1 MRITVVIGGLRGGG
15 AERVCVNLANAWVE
29 RGHHVTILTISQNS
43 TAPAYAIDPRVHRRD
58 LGWPRRA
65 RQEELNAPAIA
76 PILRGLSHAG
86 CTQQLIQHISIFA
99 MLRRKILSLVPD
111 VVVSHLDVTNFR
123 VLAAMYET
131 NVPVIACEHT
141 DATRV
146 SIGPWQCVRAALYR
160 RAHAVVTPHAE
171 SAEWLSKYDL
181 NVVRIANP
189 LVPPAAV
196 PVEHNGDRRRV
207 VSLTRLAPEKRP
219 DLVVRAFAS
228 IASEFPEWRFDIYGD
243 GPLRNWVATLIDK
256 LAPGRIHLHGFTNEP
271 YDVLRKA
278 DLFVSTSWVE
288 GFGNSIWEALAC
300 GVPVVA
306 MEAGSAVSSLV
317 RERVD
322 GLIIRADTVEVLA
335 KWLAALMRDGPTR
348 AAMAMRAGEVVTR
361 FPPEASLSAWDRL
374 LDTCA

>member
-1 MRITVVIGGLRGGG
+1 MRITLVIGGLRGGG

-29 RGHHVTILTISQNS
+29 RGHHVTILTISQNL
-43 TAPAYAIDPRVHRRD
+43 TPPAYAIDSRVHRRD
-58 LGWPRRA
+58 VGWPRRA
-65 RQEELNAPAIA
+65 RHEELTAPAIA
-76 PILRGLSHAG
+76 PILRGLYQAD
-86 CTQQLIQHISIFA
+86 CAQQLIQHMSIFS
-99 MLRRKILSLVPD
+99 MLRRAILSQTPD
-111 VVVSHLDVTNFR
+111 VVVSHLDVTNLR
-123 VLAAMYET
+123 VLAAMHET
-131 NVPVIACEHT
+131 NIPVIACEHT

-146 SIGPWQCVRAALYR
+146 SIGPWQNVRGPMCR

-189 LVPPAAV
+189 LVPPAPAR
-196 PVEHNGDRRRV
+196 VERNGDRRRV

-219 DLVVRAFAS
+219 DVVVRAFAS
-228 IASEFPEWRFDIYGD
+228 IASEFPEWDFDIYGD
-243 GPLRNWVATLIDK
+243 GPLRTWVTTLIDK
-256 LAPGRIHLHGFTNEP
+256 LAPGKIHLHGFTNEP

-317 RERVD
+317 REHVD
-322 GLIIRADTVEVLA
+322 GLIIRADTVEVFA
-335 KWLAALMRDGPTR
+335 KWLAVLMRDGPTR
-348 AAMAMRAGEVVTR
+348 EAMALRAGEVVTR
-361 FPPEASLSAWDRL
+361 FPLEASLSAWDKL

>member
-1 MRITVVIGGLRGGG
+1 
-15 AERVCVNLANAWVE
+15 
-29 RGHHVTILTISQNS
+29 
-43 TAPAYAIDPRVHRRD
+43 
-58 LGWPRRA
+58 
-65 RQEELNAPAIA
+65 
-76 PILRGLSHAG
+76 
-86 CTQQLIQHISIFA
+86 
-99 MLRRKILSLVPD
+99 
-111 VVVSHLDVTNFR
+111 
-123 VLAAMYET
+123 
-131 NVPVIACEHT
+131 
-141 DATRV
+141 
-146 SIGPWQCVRAALYR
+146 
-160 RAHAVVTPHAE
+160 
-171 SAEWLSKYDL
+171 
-181 NVVRIANP
+181 
-189 LVPPAAV
+189 
-196 PVEHNGDRRRV
+196 

-228 IASEFPEWRFDIYGD
+228 IASEFPEWHFDIYGD
-243 GPLRNWVATLIDK
+243 GPLRTWVATLIDK

-278 DLFVSTSWVE
+278 ALFVSTSWVE

-361 FPPEASLSAWDRL
+361 FPPEASLSAWDKL